1 MPDRF
6 PPHAHFQTTKSRSI
20 TLRLIIQIGAED
32 RNRTGTNL
40 TIRGILSPLRLP
52 VPPPRQ
58 VYMNVI
64 DCNMEAAPRIELG
77 IKVLQTS
84 ALPLGYAA
92 IWSGKRDSNPRPQPW
107 QGCALPL
114 SYFRIC
120 LTAILLYHSFV
131 FCQVLFSSDRTDVS
145 LGISATFDIVSY
157 RLLRVN
163 RKFSFSQDVHFAVS
177 TLAVRRKV
185 LYTILPY
192 FARGFLKK
200 FSERFSGQSSAGSRY
215 LALATGAG
223 CDFSPKGDVK

>member
-6 PPHAHFQTTKSRSI
+6 PPHTHFQTTKSRSI

-84 ALPLGYAA
+84 ALPLGYGANQFLE
-92 IWSGKRDSNPRPQPW
+92 RVTR
-107 QGCALPL
+107 LEL
-114 SYFRIC
+114 
-120 LTAILLYHSFV
+120 
-131 FCQVLFSSDRTDVS
+131 
-145 LGISATFDIVSY
+145 AT
-157 RLLRVN
+157 
-163 RKFSFSQDVHFAVS
+163 S
-177 TLAVRRKV
+177 TLARWRS
-185 LYTILPY
+185 T
-192 FARGFLKK
+192 R
-200 FSERFSGQSSAGSRY
+200 
-215 LALATGAG
+215 
-223 CDFSPKGDVK
+223 